1 MAASPD
7 ATTPLLPDPIE
18 PVAATTRSREGGSE
32 RRGLVGLDR
41 NERVGE
47 LPAWFL
53 HELRA
58 AIDSDLLTTYPA
70 TDELHS
76 ELAAALDLP
85 GDQVLVT
92 PGTDPVLKATCQ
104 VYVRPG
110 DGIAMLD
117 PSYAM
122 YAVYARMFGAMAL
135 KAPFDRNL
143 EPDVDAL
150 LESVQPGTRVVFLAN
165 PNQPTGTLLSDDVL
179 RELLARAERAGT
191 IVLVDEAYHIFSR
204 TSALPLL
211 AESPNLLVARSFSKA
226 GFAGVRIGYVA
237 GSPEVVGNLFKVRS
251 AGEVNAIAAV
261 CARMILRRP
270 EVATDYADELD
281 AARELLASRAQALGL
296 TPLSGYGNFML
307 IRTGDRDPASIV
319 EGIRRHGFLI
329 RGPFPDDCLAG
340 CIRVTLAPRDVIEAF
355 ADALDEVVAQQP

>member
-1 MAASPD
+1 
-7 ATTPLLPDPIE
+7 
-18 PVAATTRSREGGSE
+18 
-32 RRGLVGLDR
+32 
-41 NERVGE
+41 
-47 LPAWFL
+47 
-53 HELRA
+53 
-58 AIDSDLLTTYPA
+58 
-70 TDELHS
+70 
-76 ELAAALDLP
+76 
-85 GDQVLVT
+85 
-92 PGTDPVLKATCQ
+92 
-104 VYVRPG
+104 
-110 DGIAMLD
+110 
-117 PSYAM
+117 
-122 YAVYARMFGAMAL
+122 
-135 KAPFDRNL
+135 
-143 EPDVDAL
+143 
-150 LESVQPGTRVVFLAN
+150 
-165 PNQPTGTLLSDDVL
+165 L